1 MSSSELLPTRII
13 FQQNYFHFTF
23 RFLLSLDRGFCWCKS
38 KSCIR
43 HNKTTKN
50 IWKISGVSKHLWTK
64 GVSDV
69 SCQSSVRT
77 RQSEFTNWLF
87 LVANSNSSI
96 SGGLSLSQSLTK
108 SCHPSTCTYAS
119 MTLNSLY
126 LCMHIRNLRFSDL
139 VFSYFDFSLPQ
150 RLRLLSTGLARA
162 AMGLPAVLSELPV
175 RLLTLTLALL

>member
-1 MSSSELLPTRII
+1 MILE
-13 FQQNYFHFTF
+13 N
-23 RFLLSLDRGFCWCKS
+23 D
-38 KSCIR
+38 
-43 HNKTTKN
+43 
-50 IWKISGVSKHLWTK
+50 VSKNVCLRNELIVSRIKTK
-64 GVSDV
+64 FNSRLKHII
-69 SCQSSVRT
+69 S
-77 RQSEFTNWLF
+77 L

-108 SCHPSTCTYAS
+108 SCHTSTCAYAS

-126 LCMHIRNLRFSDL
+126 LCMHIRNLRFFDL